1 MVEIITDPEAL
12 AEHRLTRFR
21 ILVCVDGSEESYKA
35 VNYAAEVGKGKDA
48 DIVLLYVR
56 PLDQGLR
63 TGGLQV
69 RVARE
74 NMLNWG
80 LELPGIQ
87 YLKKARDVLISNEEL
102 AVNWDQHSAHTDI
115 AGDPLGDNKIA
126 YINADN
132 KAIVLKLKTASS
144 IAAGILDQYDLGPY
158 QMIILGNSGAAGGIS
173 KSLWDPA
180 IAEKVAIHA
189 PCSVCVTRNLEM
201 GKGMLLCVDGS
212 DRSIEMLGKAV
223 DVAKRVGADIS
234 IMSVALDGDS
244 EKEANKNVSQGIEK
258 LNGLGVSVKNKL
270 VVVGN
275 PVEEIINNGI
285 DYSFIVLADTGKT
298 GLKRFFM
305 GSVAFKVMEYAN
317 NSVMILR

>member
-1 MVEIITDPEAL
+1 
-12 AEHRLTRFR
+12 
-21 ILVCVDGSEESYKA
+21 
-35 VNYAAEVGKGKDA
+35 
-48 DIVLLYVR
+48 
-56 PLDQGLR
+56 
-63 TGGLQV
+63 
-69 RVARE
+69 
-74 NMLNWG
+74 
-80 LELPGIQ
+80 
-87 YLKKARDVLISNEEL
+87 
-102 AVNWDQHSAHTDI
+102 
-115 AGDPLGDNKIA
+115 
-126 YINADN
+126 
-132 KAIVLKLKTASS
+132 
-144 IAAGILDQYDLGPY
+144 
-158 QMIILGNSGAAGGIS
+158 MIILGNSGAAGGIS

-180 IAEKVAIHA
+180 IAEKVAVHA

-223 DVAKRVGADIS
+223 DVANRVGADIS

-244 EKEANKNVSQGIEK
+244 EKEANKNVSQGIKK
-258 LNGLGVSVKNKL
+258 LNGLGVSVKNRL

-275 PVEEIINNGI
+275 PVEEIINYGL